1 MNGFLISLAS
11 FVVAI
16 SVIVTIHEFGHYMV
30 ARLCGVRV
38 LRFSVGFGQA
48 LFRYVSPK
56 SGIEYVIAAIPLGGY
71 VKMLDEREQKVAD
84 SEKHKAFNNQSVYA
98 RFAIVAAGPVANF
111 VFAVFAY
118 MMMYMVGMQGIKA
131 EISQVQENTIAY
143 HSGLQAGDVIFSIND
158 KPISTWE
165 DLSLTIISEGL
176 KTGIVKIE
184 KTSANGDVNEIT
196 MDLSDSSML
205 VGDENPISKIGI
217 SPWRPELTTR
227 FGKFS
232 SDSAAHAQGF
242 VEGDTVL
249 AANGQAVDSWM
260 SWVDLVKSH
269 PGRDIDVLIL
279 RDQQRLSMT
288 LRPKSIEVDGEVIG
302 RIGVSPWIDREA
314 LKQRQVTIKQDF
326 LAAFE
331 HGMTK
336 TYDMS
341 VLTLKLLGKLI
352 VGEAS
357 TKNISGPISIAE
369 FAGISAQLGL
379 ASFLSTLAII
389 SISIGI
395 LNLLPVPMLDGGHL
409 MYYLIEM
416 VKGSQVSEVIQILG
430 QKLGIIMLAGLMLL
444 AFYNDFQRL
453 FS

>member
-1 MNGFLISLAS
+1 
-11 FVVAI
+11 
-16 SVIVTIHEFGHYMV
+16 
-30 ARLCGVRV
+30 
-38 LRFSVGFGQA
+38 
-48 LFRYVSPK
+48 
-56 SGIEYVIAAIPLGGY
+56 
-71 VKMLDEREQKVAD
+71 
-84 SEKHKAFNNQSVYA
+84 
-98 RFAIVAAGPVANF
+98 
-111 VFAVFAY
+111 
-118 MMMYMVGMQGIKA
+118 
-131 EISQVQENTIAY
+131 
-143 HSGLQAGDVIFSIND
+143 
-158 KPISTWE
+158 
-165 DLSLTIISEGL
+165 
-176 KTGIVKIE
+176 
-184 KTSANGDVNEIT
+184 
-196 MDLSDSSML
+196 
-205 VGDENPISKIGI
+205 
-217 SPWRPELTTR
+217 
-227 FGKFS
+227 
-232 SDSAAHAQGF
+232 
-242 VEGDTVL
+242 VL

-416 VKGSQVSEVIQILG
+416 VKGSQVSEAIQILG